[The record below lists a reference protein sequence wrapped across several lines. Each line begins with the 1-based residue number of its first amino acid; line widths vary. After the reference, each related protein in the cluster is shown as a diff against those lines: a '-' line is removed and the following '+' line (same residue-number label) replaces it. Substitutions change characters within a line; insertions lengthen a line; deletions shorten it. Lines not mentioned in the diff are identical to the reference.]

1 MWPGWERAGW
11 WAQVVRADFG
21 LHVESFAVYGE
32 GASQFCRAQDWV
44 DRDHF
49 LNELSLLSA
58 WEGQRERAARRRR
71 TRWVSWAKRMRDGL
85 VWLLT
90 LCARL
95 TDHPFATWLWSDLV
109 ERDASRAM
117 AGQA

>member
-58 WEGQRERAARRRR
+58 WEGQRERAAAEADQVGQLGKKDEG
-71 TRWVSWAKRMRDGL
+71 WISVAAY
-85 VWLLT
+85 T
-90 LCARL
+90 LCQVDRSSVC
-95 TDHPFATWLWSDLV
+95 DMV
-109 ERDASRAM
+109 M
-117 AGQA
+117 V